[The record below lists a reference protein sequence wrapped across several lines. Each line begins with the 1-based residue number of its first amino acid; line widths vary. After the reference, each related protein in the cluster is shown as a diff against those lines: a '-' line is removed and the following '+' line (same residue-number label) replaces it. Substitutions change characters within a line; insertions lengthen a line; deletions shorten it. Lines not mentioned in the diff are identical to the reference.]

1 MLDQVLS
8 QEAPPAPNVKAR
20 GAAWRVMRDL
30 GAVWLPGG
38 ILLILLAAAIFGD
51 GLTLADP
58 EYNDLGRQFQPP
70 VFAGGEWDRPLGT
83 DYFGRDIYSRM
94 VVGARLALI
103 VAVVSVVVAGSIGTA
118 LGLIAGY
125 SRNWLIDAVISRVA
139 DLTLAFPILLLGL
152 ILALQRGPTFTNI
165 IIVLSVFLWSRFTKI
180 VRGEVLSLRTKD
192 FVALAV
198 VSGAST
204 AWILRKH
211 LLPNVLNSVIV
222 VSTVQLGGAVLAEAS
237 LSFLGAGVPPPDP
250 AWGSMVAD
258 GRDFMREAW
267 WVSVMPGVAILL
279 TVLSFNL
286 FGDWLRDRLDPKLR
300 QL

>member
-1 MLDQVLS
+1 MLEEVLL
-8 QEAPPAPNVKAR
+8 QEATRTETAKPRSAM
-20 GAAWRVMRDL
+20 WRAGRDA
-30 GAVWLPGG
+30 GAVWLPSV
-38 ILLILLAAAIFGD
+38 ILLLLLAAAIAGNR
-51 GLTLADP
+51 LTLEDP
-58 EYNDLGRQFQPP
+58 EFNDLGRQFAPP
-70 VFAGGEWDRPLGT
+70 VFAGGSWDRPLGT

-94 VVGARLALI
+94 VVGARLALV
-103 VAVVSVVVAGSIGTA
+103 VAIVSVVVAGSVGTT

-125 SRNWLIDAVISRVA
+125 SRNWVVDAVISRVA

-192 FVALAV
+192 FVALAI

-204 AWILRKH
+204 SWILRKH

-222 VSTVQLGGAVLAEAS
+222 VATVQLGGAVLAEAS

-250 AWGSMVAD
+250 AWGSMVAE

-267 WVSVMPGVAILL
+267 WVSVMPGLAILL

>member
-1 MLDQVLS
+1 MLDQVL
-8 QEAPPAPNVKAR
+8 APETVPSPLPKPR
-20 GAAWRVMRDL
+20 GLFWRVVRDA
-30 GAVWLPGG
+30 GAVWLPGT
-38 ILLILLAAAIFGD
+38 ILLLLVLAALAGD
-51 GLTLADP
+51 RLTLADP

-103 VAVVSVVVAGSIGTA
+103 VAVVSVLVAGSVGTA

-125 SRNWLIDAVISRVA
+125 SRNWLVDALISRVA

-204 AWILRKH
+204 TWILRKH

-250 AWGSMVAD
+250 AWGSMVAE